1 MTYSPYTLS
10 FEIAKYLNISPI
22 LANRIISESKDGI
35 DNIIEVVNKYN
46 DVVQDIIIP
55 TVFNALFS
63 IDSEVMEKDEK
74 VVLLKSPSK
83 GEYYEFDADPQ
94 LVMGNIDNGFSDFE
108 NSKTFHADT
117 YCFDSKPEKELF
129 IQYVKNNKIKKVYFT
144 GMFTSEQ
151 CGLRI
156 QYFDPESKRLRY
168 YYPDFFAELEDG
180 SYQIIEV
187 KGDNML
193 NDPSV
198 QAKKAAAEEMT
209 KSVKNTV
216 NMQYVIYPSSM
227 IMKEN
232 VLEDSS
238 LGLPSVKI

>member
-1 MTYSPYTLS
+1 
-10 FEIAKYLNISPI
+10 
-22 LANRIISESKDGI
+22 
-35 DNIIEVVNKYN
+35 
-46 DVVQDIIIP
+46 
-55 TVFNALFS
+55 
-63 IDSEVMEKDEK
+63 
-74 VVLLKSPSK
+74 
-83 GEYYEFDADPQ
+83 
-94 LVMGNIDNGFSDFE
+94 
-108 NSKTFHADT
+108 
-117 YCFDSKPEKELF
+117 
-129 IQYVKNNKIKKVYFT
+129 
-144 GMFTSEQ
+144 MFTSEQ